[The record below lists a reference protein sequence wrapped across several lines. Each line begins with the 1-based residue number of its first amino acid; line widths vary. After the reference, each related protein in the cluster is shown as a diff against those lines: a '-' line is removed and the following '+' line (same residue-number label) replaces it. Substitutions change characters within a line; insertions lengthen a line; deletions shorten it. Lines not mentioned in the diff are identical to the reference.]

1 MCMCRRKVQEE
12 DAWSFQA
19 WRKDIKE
26 GQLARHPLLPA
37 VFPDQ
42 ERILSGRRRFSTWFT
57 GMLHALVLRFG
68 WDFENSFDNSSS
80 AVIDIEGL
88 KKWLRLR
95 ICEFTKV
102 SQSVVGWKVNWSAS
116 VFEHGM
122 LPFPLY
128 MKVHKRSKFFVV
140 RLGRCG
146 PDCHLLQGGC
156 FTMFTFSL
164 DIQKHS

>member
-42 ERILSGRRRFSTWFT
+42 EKILSGRRRFSAWFT

-68 WDFENSFDNSSS
+68 WDLEKSFDNSSL
-80 AVIDIEGL
+80 AVIEIEG
-88 KKWLRLR
+88 
-95 ICEFTKV
+95 
-102 SQSVVGWKVNWSAS
+102 
-116 VFEHGM
+116 H
-122 LPFPLY
+122 
-128 MKVHKRSKFFVV
+128 
-140 RLGRCG
+140 
-146 PDCHLLQGGC
+146 
-156 FTMFTFSL
+156 
-164 DIQKHS
+164 